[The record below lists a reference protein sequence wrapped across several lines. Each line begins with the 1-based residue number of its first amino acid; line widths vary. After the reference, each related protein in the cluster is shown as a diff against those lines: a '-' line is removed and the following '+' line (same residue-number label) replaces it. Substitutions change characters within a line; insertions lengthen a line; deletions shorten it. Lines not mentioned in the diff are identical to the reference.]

1 MEVLFSIAV
10 AVHRYQPV
18 LLRLS
23 PAALYERVDEHLDGI
38 RRYTRA
44 GSDTYSTA
52 GRDRLRTWKDEL
64 TWGDLAAITM
74 AIEAM
79 AVPQVVSHL
88 FDFADRDMAD
98 ISTEYGGLI
107 DLDDRGRFNVL
118 EFIPRMRQHD
128 EKFIAS
134 QAMFDASYTA
144 LFHFH
149 YQAHLLPHP
158 VSESSDRRATR
169 GLWTTSAAAPRTV
182 SPLARQ
188 SRTRIHL
195 PTP

>member
-1 MEVLFSIAV
+1 M
-10 AVHRYQPV
+10 
-18 LLRLS
+18 
-23 PAALYERVDEHLDGI
+23 YERVDEHLDGI

-149 YQAHLLPHP
+149 YHAQKRRNEKHAGPGMGDRQYADAVRANCLVLTFVNANRLNVDFYRHGSVLVDLGTIERP
-158 VSESSDRRATR
+158 SD
-169 GLWTTSAAAPRTV
+169 G
-182 SPLARQ
+182 
-188 SRTRIHL
+188 
-195 PTP
+195 